1 MQFYFHFH
9 ITFIVIVFLL
19 ISIEYPK
26 AVLVHADHIECCF
39 HLKYVLISFIDIF
52 CKWHSSDQLI
62 FVCNM
67 WVEHAW
73 CANGVWLYN
82 CYIYDLGILLCIPLL
97 YCMHSILSAVK
108 ININN

>member
-1 MQFYFHFH
+1 MQCIQVHAVLLSFSYYFYSHC
-9 ITFIVIVFLL
+9 FLL
-19 ISIEYPK
+19 ISIEYSK
-26 AVLVHADHIECCF
+26 AVLVHTDHIESCF

-73 CANGVWLYN
+73 CKCASSYIIFI
-82 CYIYDLGILLCIPLL
+82 YIYMVEVCLIKVNG
-97 YCMHSILSAVK
+97 
-108 ININN
+108 